1 MMVLF
6 LKQVHLQKVGAA
18 GNALA
23 IVRTGDG
30 DFRLHAAASE
40 MRAPSRRRN
49 SDIRA
54 IAANLGVEMR
64 LLISRDYGGRAL
76 IT

>member
-1 MMVLF
+1 
-6 LKQVHLQKVGAA
+6 
-18 GNALA
+18 
-23 IVRTGDG
+23 
-30 DFRLHAAASE
+30 
-40 MRAPSRRRN
+40 MRAPSRRKN